1 MRRIDRGGEDN
12 MREHRA
18 AATTAGILYITG
30 TVAGVLSVVVSAP
43 VRDARDPLAYAVEH
57 SGAMVTAGLLMLV
70 MGLSLA
76 FVPVVLFRVLR
87 PLDEVLAVGY
97 LIVRG
102 AIETTCYVVLAIGW
116 LLLVPL
122 SEAMA
127 AGAGTASPAGV
138 RVGNLVIDADA
149 ANGVLALVFCIGA
162 AMFYVLLYRS
172 RIVPRWISA
181 WGLVAIPFY
190 VADYLLLMYGV
201 FEVNALAQVLMYM
214 PLAVQEMVLAIWM
227 IARGFRPAA
236 VSTTSER
243 FVSRRPVDVQARLT
257 LGSSG

>member
-1 MRRIDRGGEDN
+1 MRRIDFGGVAG

-30 TVAGVLSVVVSAP
+30 TVAGVLTVVVGAP
-43 VRDARDPLAYAVEH
+43 FRDARDPLAYAVGH
-57 SGAMVTAGLLMLV
+57 SGAVVTGALLVLV

-87 PLDEVLAVGY
+87 SIDEALAVGY

-102 AIETTCYVVLAIGW
+102 AVETTCYVVLAIGW

-122 SEAMA
+122 GEAMA

-138 RVGNLVIDADA
+138 RVGNLVIDAEATDA
-149 ANGVLALVFCIGA
+149 VLTLVFCLGA
-162 AMFYVLLYRS
+162 SMFYVLLYRS

-181 WGLVAIPFY
+181 WGLAAIPVY
-190 VADYLLLMYGV
+190 VAADLLAMYGV
-201 FEVNALAQVLMYM
+201 FDANAPQQVLMFV
-214 PLAVQEMVLAIWM
+214 PLAAQEMVLAVWM
-227 IARGFRPAA
+227 IARGFRPAT
-236 VSTTSER
+236 VSTASAEV
-243 FVSRRPVDVQARLT
+243 VSRSPVDAAARHPIPH
-257 LGSSG
+257 G